1 MSTSAT
7 KGLARSFSVAARRR
21 ATPASSAERS
31 ASGTSIP
38 GGGTGLVTGC
48 PESWAMAAAASSKTQ
63 DRLFILPAIILL
75 ARGIVGQAI
84 RLSKSW
90 DVQSWRCG
98 FLGLS
103 WRVVPNS
110 ATERM
115 PGNVHILL
123 ENIDAWK

>member
-7 KGLARSFSVAARRR
+7 KGLARSLSVAARRR
-21 ATPASSAERS
+21 ATPAPSSDRADTANPS
-31 ASGTSIP
+31 P
-38 GGGTGLVTGC
+38 GGGAGLVTGC
-48 PESWAMAAAASSKTQ
+48 PERWAMPAAASSKTQ